1 MSYEDEE
8 APTFSPQTY
17 RPRAAFDYEA
27 VKAIIQRHFKIYES
41 DANVAGV
48 PGHEIAAFYV
58 QSESGS
64 FSQNFEDVRRDI
76 RAHDPDLMVILQY
89 RMGED
94 VLLVARKPPVAQR
107 GVGLNLVLFVAT
119 IVTTT
124 LAGSLFYA
132 GYEQAEGLLR
142 WFGADVTFLHWRY
155 LALGFLS
162 FSFPVMAIL
171 GIHELGHFFV
181 AKRHHVH
188 TSFPYFIPVPPIVP
202 IGTFGAFISIK
213 EPIPDRKAL
222 FDIGAAGPAAGFF
235 ATIPVLVIGLLLTGI
250 VAQPLPA
257 IPEVHGELVAP
268 DGTVWGFGHDDA
280 GVSAISE
287 TVKTR
292 GDDIHLE
299 RVVVN
304 ASHASFAP
312 GDWTWSVLPVYLK
325 EPDKAT
331 IRITYGAPAGQ
342 PPGPAFREME
352 PGNFTR
358 ELADREIS
366 MDDRSRGVVSFAL
379 PENATFLVAE
389 FQWTPP
395 ASPIMTLGTSLLFE
409 GFSYLIPT
417 PDDVLIHPTGFAGWV
432 GLLVTGFNLLPA
444 GQLDGGH
451 VARAVLGNHMKW
463 ASYASVIA
471 MVALSYLFTGWLV
484 LAVLILLL
492 GIRHPPP
499 LNDKTLLDGR
509 RKLLAFLVLV
519 ILAVSFIPVPF
530 TQ

>member
-1 MSYEDEE
+1 MSDEGAE
-8 APTFSPQTY
+8 APSFSPQAY
-17 RPRAAFDYEA
+17 RPRAAFDYDT
-27 VKAIIQRHFKIYES
+27 VKAIISKHFKIYES
-41 DANVAGV
+41 DENVGGV

-58 QSESGS
+58 QSEAGL
-64 FSQNFEDVRRDI
+64 FSQKFEEVRREI
-76 RAHDPDLMVILQY
+76 REHDRDLMVILQY

-94 VLLVARKPPVAQR
+94 VLLVARKPPISQR
-107 GVGLNLVLFVAT
+107 GVGLNLILFVAT
-119 IVTTT
+119 IMTTT

-132 GYEQAEGLLR
+132 GYEQAEGVLR

-162 FSFPVMAIL
+162 FSLPVMAIL
-171 GIHELGHFFV
+171 GIHELGHFFI
-181 AKRHHVH
+181 AKRHHVR

-235 ATIPVLVIGLLLTGI
+235 ATIPVLIIGLLLTGA
-250 VAQPLPA
+250 VAQPLPP
-257 IPEVHGELVAP
+257 IEEVHATLIAP
-268 DGTVWGFGHDDA
+268 DGTTWGFA
-280 GVSAISE
+280 QNNSGVVAFNE
-287 TVKTR
+287 TVMTR
-292 GDDIHLE
+292 GDAIYHE
-299 RVVVN
+299 RVVAN
-304 ASHASFAP
+304 STHASFRP
-312 GDWTWSVLPVYLK
+312 GNWTWRVLPVYLK
-325 EPDKAT
+325 EADTAVIT
-331 IRITYGAPAGQ
+331 ITYGAPAGDV
-342 PPGPAFREME
+342 PAEGFGEST
-352 PGNFTR
+352 PGNFSR
-358 ELADREIS
+358 EYKDVEIWMGPTNQGNISFTLPAD
-366 MDDRSRGVVSFAL
+366 
-379 PENATFLVAE
+379 ATFVVAE

-395 ASPIMTLGTSLLFE
+395 PSPIMSLGSSILFE
-409 GFSYLIPT
+409 GFAYLIPT

-451 VARAVLGNHMKW
+451 VARAVLGQYMKW

-499 LNDKTLLDGR
+499 LNDKTPLDGR
-509 RKLLAFLVLV
+509 RKVLAFLVLV
-519 ILAVSFIPVPF
+519 MLAVSFIPVPF
-530 TQ
+530 SQ

>member
-1 MSYEDEE
+1 MSDEE
-8 APTFSPQTY
+8 AEAPPFSPQAY
-17 RPRAAFDYEA
+17 RPRAAFDYET
-27 VKAIIQRHFKIYES
+27 VKGIIAKHFKIYEA

-58 QSESGS
+58 QSDAGQ
-64 FSQNFEDVRRDI
+64 FSLKFEEVRREI

-89 RMGED
+89 RAGED
-94 VLLVARKPPVAQR
+94 VLLVARKPPMAHR
-107 GVGLNLVLFVAT
+107 GVGLNLILFVAT
-119 IVTTT
+119 IMTTT

-162 FSFPVMAIL
+162 FSLPVMAIL

-235 ATIPVLVIGLLLTGI
+235 ATIPVLIIGLLLTTAVG
-250 VAQPLPA
+250 QPLPS
-257 IPEVHGELVAP
+257 IPEVHAELVSPSGVA
-268 DGTVWGFGHDDA
+268 WGYGHDNA
-280 GVSAISE
+280 GVDAFNG

-292 GDDIHLE
+292 GEDIYQE
-299 RVVVN
+299 RVLVN
-304 ASHASFAP
+304 STHP
-312 GDWTWSVLPVYLK
+312 GWSTGNWTWRVEPVYLK
-325 EPDKAT
+325 ESDEAT
-331 IRITYGAPAGQ
+331 LRVTYAAGVDSD
-342 PPGPAFREME
+342 PSPGFRESE

-358 ELADREIS
+358 EYQDRTLAMGAANE
-366 MDDRSRGVVSFAL
+366 GVVEFTIPSD
-379 PENATFLVAE
+379 ATFVLAE
-389 FQWTPP
+389 FQWVPP
-395 ASPIMTLGTSLLFE
+395 PSPVMGLGSSLLFE
-409 GFSYLIPT
+409 GFLYLFPT

-451 VARAVLGNHMKW
+451 VARAVLGPYMKW

-499 LNDKTLLDGR
+499 LNDKTVLDGR
-509 RKLLAFLVLV
+509 RKFLAVLVLLM
-519 ILAVSFIPVPF
+519 LAVSFIPVPF
-530 TQ
+530 YQ

>member
-1 MSYEDEE
+1 MSDEE
-8 APTFSPQTY
+8 AEAPSFSPQAY
-17 RPRAAFDYEA
+17 RPRAAFDYDT
-27 VKAIIQRHFKIYES
+27 VKAIISKHFKIYE
-41 DANVAGV
+41 AEENVGGV

-58 QSESGS
+58 QSEPGA
-64 FSQNFEDVRRDI
+64 FSQKFEDVRREI

-94 VLLVARKPPVAQR
+94 VLLVARKPPISQR
-107 GVGLNLVLFVAT
+107 GVGLNLILFVAT
-119 IVTTT
+119 IMTTT

-132 GYEQAEGLLR
+132 GYEQAEGMVR
-142 WFGADVTFLHWRY
+142 WFGADVTFIHWRF

-162 FSFPVMAIL
+162 FSLPVMAIL

-235 ATIPVLVIGLLLTGI
+235 ATIPVLIVGLLLTGA
-250 VAQPLPA
+250 VAQPLPP
-257 IPEVHGELVAP
+257 IDEVHGELLSPNGAA
-268 DGTVWGFGHDDA
+268 WGYGHENA
-280 GVSAISE
+280 GVVAFNE
-287 TVKTR
+287 TVQTR
-292 GDDIHLE
+292 GDAIYHE
-299 RVVVN
+299 RVLVN
-304 ASHASFAP
+304 GTHPGFAP
-312 GDWTWSVLPVYLK
+312 GTWTWRVEPVYLK
-325 EPDKAT
+325 ESDTANVKV
-331 IRITYGAPAGQ
+331 TYGAGTGHDATDG
-342 PPGPAFREME
+342 FVETE
-352 PGNFTR
+352 PGNFSR
-358 ELADREIS
+358 EFKDVPLVMGAGNQ
-366 MDDRSRGVVSFAL
+366 GVINFTV
-379 PENATFLVAE
+379 PPDATFVSAE

-395 ASPIMTLGTSLLFE
+395 PSPIMSLGSSLLFE
-409 GFSYLIPT
+409 GFAYLIPT

-451 VARAVLGNHMKW
+451 VARAVLGQYMKW

-499 LNDKTLLDGR
+499 LNDKTPLDGR
-509 RKLLAFLVLV
+509 RKFLAVLVLV
-519 ILAVSFIPVPF
+519 MLAVSFIPVPF
-530 TQ
+530 SQ